1 MAATS
6 LRLRLPG
13 GATHTLSIARS
24 STLAELRATIG
35 EWPGSPQTT
44 YSSLAGFP
52 QHHGRPGGTAVG
64 ELLQNME
71 TVTVALA
78 GTSGQAMSESKMKKP
93 RKAKAPAAAPASG
106 GMMTVSDLSGGGAS
120 SPRKRR

>member
-1 MAATS
+1 MSDNLT

-24 STLAELRATIG
+24 STLAELRAAIG
-35 EWPGSPQTT
+35 EVASTAQQPAALLRVPPQ
-44 YSSLAGFP
+44 
-52 QHHGRPGGTAVG
+52 QHTADADGTAVG

-93 RKAKAPAAAPASG
+93 RKAKRRRRRRRRAAA
-106 GMMTVSDLSGGGAS
+106 
-120 SPRKRR
+120 